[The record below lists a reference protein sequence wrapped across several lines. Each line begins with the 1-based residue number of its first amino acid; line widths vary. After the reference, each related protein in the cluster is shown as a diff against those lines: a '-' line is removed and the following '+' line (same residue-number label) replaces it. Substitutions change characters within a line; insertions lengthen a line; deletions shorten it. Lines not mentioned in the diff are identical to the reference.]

1 MKKLLRCILM
11 LIPLLAKS
19 QDNLPVMVAKKIV
32 DGKVCDSC
40 LVTRA
45 GNLNLMGD
53 AKQVSFL
60 TPNNENQFLYIDSS
74 LTKNSTTVPVSSYFL
89 AVPDFS
95 LDFYSFAQQQ
105 LIQAPA
111 KTEIPP
117 DLVNMQFRTA
127 INGHF
132 HNDWTD
138 IISLPADP
146 NFYLGNAQLGDL
158 PEHGDQP
165 ETTPLQNFHA
175 GKFTLALGESLRVFV
190 RNKLPGGQSYEFSIR
205 RVKSVPDQFEFF
217 EFSSAS
223 SFEDILNNEVNKRRD
238 NRVHFSDSLEMEA
251 GNSALI
257 RFNADFQYQFF
268 GRTQRNSGIE
278 YAIGDRSNAWRDLG
292 GQNMKFVNE
301 YSYIYLHNPKA
312 GEILN
317 VFLRYKHQP
326 ESVHTVTIRVK
337 DAPGMAKW
345 IYWAFSIVALG
356 MLFGLGYLVQKRRYR
371 LQLNNLNRKKLEVE
385 NQLQLLSGQL
395 NPHFLFNSL
404 NAVQGLIRQNDP
416 ETASAYIHEVA
427 TFLRTI
433 MDSSKKEFVSLKE
446 ELLIEERYLALEI
459 KRRAFSYS
467 IQNECYQDPSGI
479 DFPPLL
485 LQPIIENSIRHGFAD
500 LTPNP
505 QLIIKIKCDKNDL
518 VLSISDNGIG
528 FDPKVN
534 DGGHGLSITRRRIA
548 LLNEQL
554 ADMPITLSITS
565 SPGNGSQTEIR
576 LSKWLN

>member
-1 MKKLLRCILM
+1 MKKISLCLLM
-11 LIPLLAKS
+11 LIPLLAMS

-32 DGKVCDSC
+32 NGKVCDSC

-45 GNLNLMGD
+45 GNSNLNGD
-53 AKQVSFL
+53 PDHLSFL
-60 TPNNENQFLYIDSS
+60 TLNDENQFLYIDSS
-74 LTKNSTTVPVSSYFL
+74 LTKNYTTVPVFSYFL

-138 IISLPADP
+138 ILSLPADE
-146 NFYLGNAQLGDL
+146 NFYLGNAKLGDL
-158 PEHGDQP
+158 SEHGDKP

-175 GKFTLALGESLRVFV
+175 GKFTLALGESLHVFI

-205 RVKSVPDQFEFF
+205 RVKSVPNGFEFF
-217 EFSSAS
+217 QFSSAS

-238 NRVHFSDSLEMEA
+238 NRARLGDSLEMEA
-251 GNSALI
+251 GNSALL
-257 RFNADFQYQFF
+257 RFNEDFQYQFF

-278 YAIGDRSNAWRDLG
+278 YAIGDGSSAWRDLG

-312 GEILN
+312 GQILK
-317 VFLRYKHQP
+317 VFLRYKHQR
-326 ESVHTVTIRVK
+326 ESVRTVTIRVK

-345 IYWAFSIVALG
+345 IYWATSIVGLG
-356 MLFGLGYLVQKRRYR
+356 MLFAIGYLVQKRRYKR
-371 LQLNNLNRKKLEVE
+371 QLDKLNRKKLEVE
-385 NQLQLLSGQL
+385 NQLQLLNGQL

-446 ELLIEERYLALEI
+446 ELMIEERYLTLEM

-467 IQNECYQDPSGI
+467 IENECNHDLADI

-485 LQPIIENSIRHGFAD
+485 LQPILENSIRHGFAE
-500 LTPNP
+500 LTLNP
-505 QLIIKIKCDKNDL
+505 HLIIKISCDKNDL

-534 DGGHGLSITRRRIA
+534 EGGHGLSLTKRRIA

-554 ADMPITLSITS
+554 ADMPITLSTTS
-565 SPGNGSQTEIR
+565 SLGNGSRTEIR